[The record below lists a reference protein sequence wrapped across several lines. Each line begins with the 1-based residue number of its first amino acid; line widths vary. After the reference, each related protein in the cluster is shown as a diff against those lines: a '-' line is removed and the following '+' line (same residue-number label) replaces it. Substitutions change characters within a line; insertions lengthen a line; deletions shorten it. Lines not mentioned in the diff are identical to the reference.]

1 MPRKRRSLNQI
12 KEESSYTSLREKLPE
27 AWVMHEYGPDYGI
40 DCVVELFDY
49 IDENREV
56 AETLGELF
64 FVQLKASA
72 SVEYSTRRVFPRGN
86 VEKGPL
92 TEDTSRYYD
101 LTVAKF
107 VLETSE
113 LETVRAMGPALPVL
127 LILVDVT
134 KGKAFFVCLNDYID
148 KVLIPED
155 KESFS
160 KENKTIYIPVANE
173 IEREEDRVIPLRAY
187 GKRSKM
193 YGAFTKFNYQKKE
206 IDRALG
212 ISAFTHAVSEE
223 SVRFML
229 STFIE
234 TSLHQ
239 DIWTGHDFW
248 LPVAASHAE
257 LLDVK
262 SALESGI
269 NSDAFPDFVRRCHG
283 VWHRLENLSN
293 MYEELVREWFMPTFL
308 ARLCSYPGYEAP
320 CKLPY

>member
-12 KEESSYTSLREKLPE
+12 KEERSYTVLRGKLPE

-49 IDENREV
+49 IDESQEI

-72 SVEYSTRRVFPRGN
+72 SVDYTTRRVYPRGN

-92 TEDTSRYYD
+92 KEDTSEYYD
-101 LTVAKF
+101 LPVAKF

-113 LETVRAMGPALPVL
+113 LQTVRAMGPAVPVL
-127 LILVDVT
+127 LILVDVV
-134 KGKAFFVCLNDYID
+134 KEKAFFVCLNDYID
-148 KVLIPED
+148 KVMIPED
-155 KESFS
+155 KDSLS
-160 KENKTIYIPVANE
+160 KDNKTIYIPVANE
-173 IEREEDRVIPLRAY
+173 IERDEDRLVPLRAY
-187 GKRSKM
+187 GKRAKM

-212 ISAFTHAVSEE
+212 LAALNHEISEE
-223 SVRFML
+223 SFRFMIRA
-229 STFIE
+229 FVE
-234 TSLHQ
+234 TSLNQ
-239 DIWTGHDFW
+239 DIWISHDFW
-248 LPVAASHAE
+248 KPVPASHAE
-257 LLDVK
+257 LMQVK
-262 SALESGI
+262 SALEAGI
-269 NSDAFPDFVRRCHG
+269 NSSDFPAFVHKCHG

-308 ARLCSYPGYEAP
+308 ARLCSYPGYEPP
-320 CKLPY
+320 CKAV